1 MRKDGSRFWGN
12 VVITALRSV
21 DGDLL
26 GFGKVTRDLSER
38 RRERARVKAGLRKTA
53 AILESITDAFCS
65 VDREWRY
72 TYINREAER
81 LLGRNREDLLGRN
94 MWELFPDAVGTLS
107 YQECHRAMQEQ
118 QPTHFEMLYQAWGL
132 WYENHVYPSD
142 DGISIYFR
150 DVTERKQAEAEAHR
164 RNSFIEMLQE
174 VAVIANEA
182 ATFEHALR
190 RSLTSICRPTG
201 GSHCAG
207 PRNWPSRLDH
217 RCCRRPQLRARIRS
231 QECRA

>member
-1 MRKDGSRFWGN
+1 MVVFPNRFAPPGN
-12 VVITALRSV
+12 LYERFCSDHSSV
-21 DGDLL
+21 
-26 GFGKVTRDLSER
+26 SP
-38 RRERARVKAGLRKTA
+38 ARTTA

-118 QPTHFEMLYQAWGL
+118 QPTHFEMLYHAWGL

-142 DGISIYFR
+142 DGISI
-150 DVTERKQAEAEAHR
+150 
-164 RNSFIEMLQE
+164 
-174 VAVIANEA
+174 
-182 ATFEHALR
+182 
-190 RSLTSICRPTG
+190 
-201 GSHCAG
+201 
-207 PRNWPSRLDH
+207 
-217 RCCRRPQLRARIRS
+217 
-231 QECRA
+231 